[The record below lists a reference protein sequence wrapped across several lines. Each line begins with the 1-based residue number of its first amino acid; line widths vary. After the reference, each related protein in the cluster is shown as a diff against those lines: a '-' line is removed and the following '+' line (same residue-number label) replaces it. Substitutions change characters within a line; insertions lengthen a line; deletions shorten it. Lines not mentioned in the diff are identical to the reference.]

1 VPYSRAFI
9 GLHPHHLIYFSGD
22 VYSVEVALDL
32 NELEAL
38 TTQRRNVRDALEK
51 SIAIWKATGI
61 CSYCSAS
68 IVRVN
73 HCPNRHSE

>member
-1 VPYSRAFI
+1 M
-9 GLHPHHLIYFSGD
+9 FSGE

-61 CSYCSAS
+61 HNLCY
-68 IVRVN
+68 I
-73 HCPNRHSE
+73 ETLME